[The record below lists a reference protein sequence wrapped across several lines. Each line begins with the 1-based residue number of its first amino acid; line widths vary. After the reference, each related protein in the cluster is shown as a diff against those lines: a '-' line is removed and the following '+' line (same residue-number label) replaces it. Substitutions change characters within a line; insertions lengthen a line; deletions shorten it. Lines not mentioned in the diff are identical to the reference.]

1 MNRALTEVPSPRA
14 RGVGQGE
21 GRVRSAGAAQLSRV
35 VLVLLVVAASGCA
48 RCGKGSTTAAAP
60 EGVERLL
67 PRGAVGVVVVPQLA
81 SAGQKLRVL
90 EALKV
95 MSFGAQLRGFD
106 DSKAFA
112 DALVSEL
119 GVDVRSPEA
128 LEKAGVDGARSA
140 AVAVLV
146 TGHAYLALPVKDAG
160 KLHATLEGLARQ
172 RLGASVAS
180 EKKVGELAVKTF
192 SVEANAPPR
201 LGYVVSR
208 GFALITDGPGVE
220 KLAGMAAMTES
231 DSLAS
236 EPTYRAELEKL
247 PRERDVVVYLPSGT
261 PLLVN
266 VPFTAVTGAVSL
278 SPAGLSVTA
287 NAKWKGDPAPLAAL
301 QPKQGRALL
310 GYLPADA
317 FLVAR
322 FTGEPSQLATWTKE
336 LLGPHLS
343 RAFDDAGF
351 DLKAQALD
359 QLAPGLVASLSLSD
373 APPMDKGVPQL
384 DLRQTNPF
392 TYAHLS
398 GAAVTKTPDAVMPA
412 LEKVVAIAPKFG
424 AQMVVKERAD
434 GQKAV
439 LTTYAQGEGVHLA
452 PKGDLVFFASPVQR
466 LDALVRSEGKA
477 GPQIEGLGEEALT
490 VAVDLQKLAASVRA
504 LPESAW
510 GLGGFAI
517 KATTVRW
524 LDATDD
530 LKRVTLAVGVKD
542 QVVQARLQLALGK

>member
-1 MNRALTEVPSPRA
+1 MSGSPSPRSPVGE
-14 RGVGQGE
+14 RVGV
-21 GRVRSAGAAQLSRV
+21 RASAVLL
-35 VLVLLVVAASGCA
+35 LVLLAAGCSK
-48 RCGKGSTTAAAP
+48 CGPSPGGAAP

-146 TGHAYLALPVKDAG
+146 TGHASLVLPVKDAG
-160 KLHATLEGLARQ
+160 KLHATLEGLAKQ
-172 RLGASVAS
+172 RLGATVAS
-180 EKKVGELAVKTF
+180 EKKVGEQVVKVF
-192 SVEANAPPR
+192 SVEANASPR

-208 GFALITDGPGVE
+208 GFALITDGPGVDA
-220 KLAGMAAMTES
+220 LASLAAMTES
-231 DSLAS
+231 DSLAA
-236 EPTYRAELEKL
+236 EPNYRAELEKL
-247 PRERDVVVYLPSGT
+247 PKERDLVVYLPGGT
-261 PLLVN
+261 PLLMN

-278 SPAGLSVTA
+278 TTAGLTVTA

-301 QPKQGRALL
+301 QPRPARPLL

-322 FTGEPSQLATWTKE
+322 FSGEPAQLASWTNA
-336 LLGPHLS
+336 LLGPHLTK
-343 RAFDDAGF
+343 AFVDAGF
-351 DLKAQALD
+351 DLKAQALE
-359 QLAPGLVASLSLSD
+359 QLAPGIVAALSLSD
-373 APPMDKGVPQL
+373 APPMDKGMPQL

-412 LEKVVAIAPKFG
+412 MEKVVAIAPRFG

-466 LDALVRSEGKA
+466 LDALVKSDGKG
-477 GPQIEGLGEEALT
+477 GPQLEGLGEEALT

-530 LKRVTLAVGVKD
+530 LQRVTIAVGVKD